1 MTCNGKGGTV
11 FLFPPS
17 LQISKIM
24 STVDFTPEKNNGP
37 QRLTRGQRRLER
49 LFKMAG
55 KYALTSKKG
64 YSHYRDALDFMQ
76 DDAGMMEALFR
87 TLDCSWT
94 EGLAEIQRACN
105 YYIMYGGCSR
115 EEKERVGWAMGKW
128 MVMAAKIGSFSRLI
142 SEKLY
147 YYEQI
152 GSELEEIM
160 RIRAKNAMV

>member
-1 MTCNGKGGTV
+1 
-11 FLFPPS
+11 
-17 LQISKIM
+17 M